1 MFSGR
6 INESVILQWNIIK
19 GIGRDQL
26 TAANL
31 FLLGITE
38 SNLYARDTITKKT
51 SDIKA
56 KNIFGQRILADI
68 KNDTT
73 YLLTLQNLKYN
84 DSGSFRLEVQIWRG
98 GVFSKIK
105 KSVIQLDVLNMNTHF
120 LSFFT

>member
-38 SNLYARDTITKKT
+38 SHLYARDTITKKT